1 VNWTPRL
8 DRIDR
13 AILAHLEEFGPYR
26 PLQYRD
32 LADIK
37 ATRRLPRKAVVA
49 RVEILVEAGL
59 IRRADYFLLTEQAA
73 GCLSEADSDPGRS
86 LSRDSDAPLA
96 PSPAESVEVAA

>member
-37 ATRRLPRKAVVA
+37 ATRRLPRKA
-49 RVEILVEAGL
+49 
-59 IRRADYFLLTEQAA
+59 
-73 GCLSEADSDPGRS
+73 GRS

>member
-1 VNWTPRL
+1 VNWVPRL

-13 AILAHLEEFGPYR
+13 AILARLVRVGSTW
-26 PLQYRD
+26 LTLRD
-32 LADIK
+32 LRDSPETCDL
-37 ATRRLPRKAVVA
+37 TRDEMLA
-49 RVEILVEAGL
+49 RMEILIEAGL